1 MRRFLRYEGEV
12 GNMKWYVTQNTSDSR
27 YPEWARSFAI
37 TEDGL
42 ILLPAALAD
51 AENEA
56 MIAISACEQ
65 TGSPT
70 TAYLGHL
77 YVSSTWLKSEYPD
90 IAELVTELEADI
102 QSMGVLSRP

>member
-1 MRRFLRYEGEV
+1 
-12 GNMKWYVTQNTSDSR
+12 MKWYVTQNTSDTR

-51 AENEA
+51 ADNEA

-70 TAYLGHL
+70 TAHLGHL
-77 YVSSTWLKSEYPD
+77 YVSSTWLKAEYPD
-90 IAELVTELEADI
+90 IADLVAGLEAVI
-102 QSMGVLSRP
+102 QDMDVLPKH